1 MKFKESAESKWQRG
15 YIYLW
20 LGRCVSDIVYVGR
33 FICQ

>member
-15 YIYLW
+15 YNLW